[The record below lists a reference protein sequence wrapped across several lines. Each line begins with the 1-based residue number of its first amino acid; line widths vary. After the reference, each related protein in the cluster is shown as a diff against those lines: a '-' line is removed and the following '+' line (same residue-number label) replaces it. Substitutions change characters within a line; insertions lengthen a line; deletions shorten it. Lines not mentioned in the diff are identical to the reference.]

1 MSKNQADQSFRPK
14 IFGILVLWLL
24 VGYWWDEVQNR
35 WDPSHFM
42 PSQTPTNHPS
52 QFFWHCHN
60 SVPKWKVSNKII
72 FERIIE
78 SKSFILNRNLAFICQ
93 LFGNW
98 QGESVKKRIFYG
110 QADRKGGVGE
120 WGRGGSATSALTV
133 SKCEN
138 FDFFHWYWI
147 LWHSKHIFSHCK
159 GSQNAILRPLIMR

>member
-1 MSKNQADQSFRPK
+1 MCKNYVIDQLMLLYLSADQRCSFHCNGQCK
-14 IFGILVLWLL
+14 LGHMTKSQKGILVLWLL

-110 QADRKGGVGE
+110 QADRKGG
-120 WGRGGSATSALTV
+120 GGQPS
-133 SKCEN
+133 
-138 FDFFHWYWI
+138 
-147 LWHSKHIFSHCK
+147 
-159 GSQNAILRPLIMR
+159 RPWL

>member
-1 MSKNQADQSFRPK
+1 M
-14 IFGILVLWLL
+14 IFASLVHNWHLSLLLGAMFKRGAFLCLPIKYEESAFWVKQLSGILVLWLL

-110 QADRKGGVGE
+110 QADRKGVE
-120 WGRGGSATSALTV
+120 GG
-133 SKCEN
+133 
-138 FDFFHWYWI
+138 
-147 LWHSKHIFSHCK
+147 
-159 GSQNAILRPLIMR
+159 QPPRPWP

>member
-1 MSKNQADQSFRPK
+1 MWLGNIIS
-14 IFGILVLWLL
+14 GILVLWLL

-98 QGESVKKRIFYG
+98 QGESVKNGYFMVRLTVRGGGHTG
-110 QADRKGGVGE
+110 QVGATTTCSQNKHVGE
-120 WGRGGSATSALTV
+120 FLYFKLPKLPVQVKSRSIKDVTKYVLNTDV
-133 SKCEN
+133 QFTN
-138 FDFFHWYWI
+138 
-147 LWHSKHIFSHCK
+147 
-159 GSQNAILRPLIMR
+159 

>member
-1 MSKNQADQSFRPK
+1 MPIKLFTKRPWQMLIRVILYTGRHFACTGCPK
-14 IFGILVLWLL
+14 KRGILVLWLL

-42 PSQTPTNHPS
+42 LSQTPTNHPS

-110 QADRKGGVGE
+110 QADCKGGGVSHLGPDCKQM
-120 WGRGGSATSALTV
+120 WKLWFFSLILDSLTL
-133 SKCEN
+133 KT
-138 FDFFHWYWI
+138 H
-147 LWHSKHIFSHCK
+147 LFS
-159 GSQNAILRPLIMR
+159 L

>member
-1 MSKNQADQSFRPK
+1 MDVPTQKQAAPTNPESSGPHKSTNNQMQIAHALSSPTVCFITVAQKKYIIPSLVTGLTYNCA
-14 IFGILVLWLL
+14 GILVLWLL
-24 VGYWWDEVQNR
+24 VGYWWDEVQKR

-78 SKSFILNRNLAFICQ
+78 SKSFILNQNLAFICQ

-110 QADRKGGVGE
+110 QGQGGGQP
-120 WGRGGSATSALTV
+120 S
-133 SKCEN
+133 
-138 FDFFHWYWI
+138 
-147 LWHSKHIFSHCK
+147 
-159 GSQNAILRPLIMR
+159 RPWP

>member
-1 MSKNQADQSFRPK
+1 MASEWLINRHKPTCWCLRDENPGGWHQAGVSV
-14 IFGILVLWLL
+14 GILVLWLL

-98 QGESVKKRIFYG
+98 QGESVKNRLFYG
-110 QADRKGGVGE
+110 QADHKG
-120 WGRGGSATSALTV
+120 GRGGSATSALTV

-138 FDFFHWYWI
+138 FDFFSLI
-147 LWHSKHIFSHCK
+147 LDSLTLKTHLFS
-159 GSQNAILRPLIMR
+159 L

>member
-1 MSKNQADQSFRPK
+1 MRKFLILVLGITLCHGLEAYACVK
-14 IFGILVLWLL
+14 MLLEGILVLWLL
-24 VGYWWDEVQNR
+24 VGYWWGEVQNR

-110 QADRKGGVGE
+110 QADRKGGTVGE
-120 WGRGGSATSALTV
+120 
-133 SKCEN
+133 
-138 FDFFHWYWI
+138 HWLLKQFSSSI
-147 LWHSKHIFSHCK
+147 PVEHIQK
-159 GSQNAILRPLIMR
+159 PKLAKL